1 MGFLC
6 FSKKLTK
13 ILFLFKKTKKT
24 RFSQPWFE
32 QSVVLFYKFMKIV
45 LELYDLHFPEIMG
58 ICSDVCLN

>member
-13 ILFLFKKTKKT
+13 ILFLFKKIKKT
-24 RFSQPWFE
+24 RFSQPWFQ